1 MRDTIDDVSSVAGEA
16 EQVTPVVVLVAVG
29 TRPDVRVWDATKPV
43 SLGRDKVDDDRM
55 SKQHATVKFERG
67 AWTIT
72 DRESRNGTFID
83 GERITGEVRAH
94 GIVVVRCG
102 HSVFLCVPDGRGYDG
117 ALEDTGDQVVGPE
130 LTRLYAQIKRHA
142 QSPTLLVHGES
153 GSGKELIARLYH
165 AEGPRADGP
174 FVAVNCAAI
183 PEGVAERL
191 LFGSRK
197 GAFSG
202 ATDAVGY
209 LQSAHGGTLFLDEIA
224 DLDPAVQAKLLRAL
238 ETREVTPVGA
248 TTPIEVDVGVVAA
261 SHRELR
267 SAVAAKSFRE
277 DLYYRLARAVV
288 HLPPLRMRKLDIAR
302 LVVREIAAVDR
313 KLAAHARLIETCCV
327 RPWPGNVRELRAAVH
342 QAAMAAHDGGRDT
355 VRPEDLPEGAG
366 KPLPDVTAT
375 AKESPKAAAAAAPA
389 SIDKATVLAALEGA
403 GGVVS
408 AAARTLGLHRT
419 QLYRLMDKHGIA
431 RDESDDK

>member
-1 MRDTIDDVSSVAGEA
+1 LI
-16 EQVTPVVVLVAVG
+16 
-29 TRPDVRVWDATKPV
+29 
-43 SLGRDKVDDDRM
+43 
-55 SKQHATVKFERG
+55 
-67 AWTIT
+67 
-72 DRESRNGTFID
+72 
-83 GERITGEVRAH
+83 
-94 GIVVVRCG
+94 
-102 HSVFLCVPDGRGYDG
+102 
-117 ALEDTGDQVVGPE
+117 
-130 LTRLYAQIKRHA
+130 
-142 QSPTLLVHGES
+142 HGES

-165 AEGPRADGP
+165 ASGPRADGP

-224 DLDPAVQAKLLRAL
+224 DLDAAVQAKLLRAL

-248 TTPIEVDVGVVAA
+248 TAPVAIDIGIVAA

-267 SAVAAKSFRE
+267 SAVSAKMFRE

-288 HLPPLRMRKLDIAR
+288 HLPPLRTRKLDIAR

-313 KLAAHARLIETCCV
+313 TLAAHARLIEACCV

-342 QAAMAAHDGGRDT
+342 EAASTAREAGRDI
-355 VRPEDLPEGAG
+355 VRVEDLPENAG

-375 AKESPKAAAAAAPA
+375 ARESPKSAAAPTT
-389 SIDKATVLAALEGA
+389 IDKTAVLAALEAA

-408 AAARTLGLHRT
+408 AAARSLGLHRT

-431 RDESDDK
+431 RDESEEK